1 MMTTICAA
9 EKVRRHAA
17 RRVRL
22 EVGVQEE
29 EDSATANPGL
39 DAEPP
44 AVDERACDAA
54 RRRRAQAPG
63 MAAHA

>member
-1 MMTTICAA
+1 
-9 EKVRRHAA
+9 
-17 RRVRL
+17 
-22 EVGVQEE
+22 VQEE

>member
-9 EKVRRHAA
+9 EMVRGHAA
-17 RRVRL
+17 RRLRL
-22 EVGVQEE
+22 EVGVQE

-44 AVDERACDAA
+44 AVERAYDAA